1 MSNSSDTLKTK
12 RLLLKLSGE
21 ALMGD
26 GAYGIDLKVVERLAK
41 DVATAVAAGA
51 EIALVLGGGNI
62 FRGVAGAAE
71 GMDRA
76 SADYM
81 GMLATVMN
89 ALAFQSGL
97 EKQGVPARVMSAIPM
112 PSVCESYVRA
122 RALHHLDK
130 GRVVICTA
138 GTGSPFFTTDTAAAL
153 RAVELGCDAVAKA
166 TKVDGVYSADPK
178 KDANAKRYDALSYRD
193 VLANDLQVMDGAA
206 IALARDNKLPVI
218 VFSITEPGSLLKV
231 LNGSGRMTVVS

>member
-1 MSNSSDTLKTK
+1 MSQSSDSLKTK

-26 GAYGIDLKVVERLAK
+26 SAYGIDLKVVERLAS
-41 DVATAVAAGA
+41 DVASAVSAGA
-51 EIALVLGGGNI
+51 EIAIVLGGGNI
-62 FRGVAGAAE
+62 FRGVAGAAD

-97 EKQGVPARVMSAIPM
+97 EKKGVPARVMSAIPM

-166 TKVDGVYSADPK
+166 TKVDGVYSADPA
-178 KDANAKRYDALSYRD
+178 KDPNAERYDRLSYRD

-218 VFSITEPGSLLKV
+218 VFSITEPGNLLKV
-231 LNGSGRMTVVS
+231 LQGAGRMTVVS